1 MDNPLGGERDLI
13 CVVCPMG
20 CAIHVT
26 LQDGQL
32 IKISGQTCKRGVTFA
47 QGEILAPRRVLTT
60 TVRVENGI
68 LPLVPV
74 RSRTPLPKELLF
86 KVATILRQVVLQ
98 APVREHQVVLANAL
112 ESGVDIIASRT
123 LECHDTEI

>member
-1 MDNPLGGERDLI
+1 
-13 CVVCPMG
+13 MG

-32 IKISGQTCKRGVTFA
+32 YKTSGQTCKRGIAFA
-47 QGEILAPRRVLTT
+47 REEILAPRRILTT
-60 TVRVENGI
+60 TVRVENGV

-86 KVATILRQVVLQ
+86 KVTAILRQMVVQ
-98 APVREHQVVLANAL
+98 APVYEHQVVLANAL

-123 LECHDTEI
+123 LECHRADNH